1 MWAPQPKYWLW
12 MRSGATIRSISS
24 RVLVCSQVGMTPSVS
39 PLCGSVSK
47 SGIGMKGDVAGSSQ
61 RARPDGG
68 GAAAAAGAAGPG
80 AGSCARAPYAPVSNA
95 SAQAAVHRP
104 GPLRH
109 GTVAIASACRVPAMG
124 SLDGHAGAPVVDVLD
139 DIELD
144 LVLPGIVCPQ
154 QQIPGRRRDLVAAG
168 KQRLQPRG
176 LVKGVARRSCT
187 GPPARAVYRKL
198 G

>member
-109 GTVAIASACRVPAMG
+109 GTVVIAP
-124 SLDGHAGAPVVDVLD
+124 AGAPVVDVLD